1 VQQAN
6 FALLLLRLT
15 FGLFVAAHGVN
26 KIFGGNGLAG
36 TTRWF
41 AFIGMKWPAVQA
53 RIAAGTEIGTG
64 VMFAAGFL
72 TPLAASAIIS
82 VMVVAIVTV
91 HAKVGFFVF
100 KPDQGWEY
108 CASIA
113 IAAFAVATMGP
124 GEWSID
130 HAANIS
136 FDGWSAALIAAGVG
150 LLGAAAQLAVCYRPD
165 RTS

>member
-1 VQQAN
+1 MQQAN
-6 FALLLLRLT
+6 FALLLLRIT

-41 AFIGMKWPAVQA
+41 TFIGMKWPAWQA
-53 RIAAGTEIGTG
+53 RIAAATEIGAG
-64 VMFAAGFL
+64 AMFAAGIL
-72 TPLAASAIIS
+72 TPLAAAALIA

-113 IAAFAVATMGP
+113 IAVFAVATIGP
-124 GEWSID
+124 GEWSLD
-130 HAANIS
+130 HAFDIS
-136 FDGWSAALIAAGVG
+136 FSGWSAAFIAAGVG
-150 LLGAAAQLAVCYRPD
+150 VVGAFAQLAVSYRPEP
-165 RTS
+165 RA